1 MVWVRY
7 NGVVILAT
15 RGQCVLINQLV
26 IVDVPNKSVLAI
38 ETLVSELAQSVE
50 VDTPDMLAH
59 RALDQLRIRAGRSS
73 GVSFSTH
80 DKTDK
85 GESFQDEITSKSA
98 MNRIWLKDCNCSRD
112 GNNKRKEKDDEGS

>member
-1 MVWVRY
+1 VR
-7 NGVVILAT
+7 VDLPDKSILAI
-15 RGQCVLINQLV
+15 Q
-26 IVDVPNKSVLAI
+26 P
-38 ETLVSELAQSVE
+38 LVSELAQSVE

-85 GESFQDEITSKSA
+85 RKDTKMKSQA
-98 MNRIWLKDCNCSRD
+98 NPRETGFD
-112 GNNKRKEKDDEGS
+112 

>member
-1 MVWVRY
+1 M
-7 NGVVILAT
+7 N
-15 RGQCVLINQLV
+15 
-26 IVDVPNKSVLAI
+26 IVYIPYKSVLAI

-80 DKTDK
+80 DKAD
-85 GESFQDEITSKSA
+85 
-98 MNRIWLKDCNCSRD
+98 
-112 GNNKRKEKDDEGS
+112 KRKVLKIISQANPR